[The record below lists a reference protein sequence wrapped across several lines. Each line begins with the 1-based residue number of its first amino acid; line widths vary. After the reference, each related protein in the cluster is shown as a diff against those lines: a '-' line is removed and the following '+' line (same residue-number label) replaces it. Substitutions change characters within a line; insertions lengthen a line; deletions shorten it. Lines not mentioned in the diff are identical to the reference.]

1 MHITITRNPE
11 LSQTNRLQNNLAH
24 LPTHIRVC
32 VESSPH
38 SFFECQNLT
47 GLHRRCGTRRL
58 YQLVVEFRDVRIIA
72 LGVLSKPRSSFSV
85 NQNARLLLH
94 PPGMTKGDDEVASA
108 QAGHVSEGSEESFS
122 PVLETQLPVRA
133 VHRKPLILVPGHR
146 MTDLRASSNQCEGYL
161 PSFDATL
168 ALPLPCQLSFLHP
181 WWRG

>member
-146 MTDLRASSNQCEGYL
+146 MTDLRASSN
-161 PSFDATL
+161 
-168 ALPLPCQLSFLHP
+168 
-181 WWRG
+181 